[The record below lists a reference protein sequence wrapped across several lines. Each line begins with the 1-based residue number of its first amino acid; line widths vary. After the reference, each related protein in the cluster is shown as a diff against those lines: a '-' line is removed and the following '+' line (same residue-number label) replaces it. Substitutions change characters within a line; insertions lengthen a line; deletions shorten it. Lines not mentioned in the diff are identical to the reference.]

1 VSGRDRAQPL
11 VAVVCRVP
19 LVFEALTAAL
29 EGIADVRPFPAGRAD
44 TAGLLRALA
53 PDAVVV
59 DSEAE
64 ARDAEAF
71 VRETESLLVHVSIAD
86 ETLRTF
92 KDGRWQ
98 EPEDAASP
106 EAIRN
111 AVVGG
116 IFGRKRVS

>member
-1 VSGRDRAQPL
+1 VSGRDRAEPL

-71 VRETESLLVHVSIAD
+71 VRETESLLVHISLAD

-92 KDGRWQ
+92 KDGRWH
-98 EPEDAASP
+98 EPEHAASP

-116 IFGRKRVS
+116 IFGPKRVS

>member
-1 VSGRDRAQPL
+1 MSERERAEPL
-11 VAVVCRVP
+11 VAVVCRIP

-29 EGIADVRPFPAGRAD
+29 EGIADVRPFPAERAD

-71 VRETESLLVHVSIAD
+71 VRETGALLVHISLDD
-86 ETLRTF
+86 ETLRRF
-92 KDGRWQ
+92 EDGRWH
-98 EPEDAASP
+98 EPEAAASP

-111 AVVGG
+111 ALVGG

>member
-1 VSGRDRAQPL
+1 MSERDRAEPL

-44 TAGLLRALA
+44 TAGLLRALS

-71 VRETESLLVHVSIAD
+71 VRDTTALLVYLSLDD
-86 ETLRTF
+86 EKLQRF
-92 KDGRWQ
+92 EDGRWHD
-98 EPEDAASP
+98 PEEAASP